1 MAKKNKKEKKKKDKN
16 PLHKDYGV
24 FSNVWY
30 ALKCML
36 KNEKVFFWLIP
47 LGIIC
52 SPVMSYS
59 WTVLSKVVIDM
70 ISTGATTTAL
80 AKVMIIITLILL
92 VSGWLNNIYSCE
104 YWWRLISVRFT
115 KMSERNIKM
124 MSLDFQDLEDGDVMD
139 CFQKALIATN
149 GNNNGIEGIMH
160 AVLYFLCNL
169 SVAVVGLMLLGKL
182 PVWIILM
189 IIVLC
194 AVDFFIRNRVGKV
207 TKKKVW
213 DPLSLWWRKNNYMYN
228 TASDFSF
235 AKDIR
240 MFNLGDW
247 LSQKIVELKKER
259 IKAQKLNEKIW
270 LYASAISHVL
280 SKISL
285 GVVYAWLFKMALNK
299 ELTIGEF
306 TLYLGA
312 STTFYNYINNLL
324 GNATNIINCSR
335 EVDDFRSFMDYKSKI
350 NDDGE
355 ILKPMDSYEFEFKNV
370 SFKYPKAENYA
381 LKNLNLTVKAGKRL
395 AVVGLNGAGKTTFI
409 KLLLRLYEPTEG
421 EILLNG
427 VNVKNY
433 NKQSYFKAF
442 APVFQDINLFAFPLH
457 QNVSMTALEKSD
469 KEFAKKCLVDA
480 GLETKLEELKNG
492 VDTQILKVMHDDGVD
507 LSGGEKQK
515 LALARAL
522 YKKAPVVILDE
533 PTSALDALAE
543 SRLYNDFDKL
553 IGDKT
558 AIYISHRLSSTQFCS
573 DVAMFKG
580 GEMVEYGSHESLIKQ
595 NGAYAE
601 MFKIQAQYYVDNPE
615 SEVAVNG

>member
-1 MAKKNKKEKKKKDKN
+1 MSKKNKKEKDKN

-24 FSNVWY
+24 FRNVWF

-36 KNEKVFFWLIP
+36 KNEKAFFWLIP
-47 LGIIC
+47 IGIIC
-52 SPVMSYS
+52 TPVINYS
-59 WTVLSKVVIDM
+59 WTVLSKEVIDL
-70 ISTGATTTAL
+70 ISSDATTTAL
-80 AKVMIIITLILL
+80 AKVMGIITLILL
-92 VSGWLNNIYSCE
+92 VSGWLNNIYHCE
-104 YWWRLISVRFT
+104 NWWRLISVRFT

-124 MSLDFQDLEDGDVMD
+124 MTLDFQDLEDADVMD
-139 CFQKALIATN
+139 CFQKALNATN
-149 GNNNGIEGIMH
+149 SNGNGLEGIMH
-160 AVLYFLCNL
+160 AVLNFICNL
-169 SVAVVGLMLLGKL
+169 SVVAVGLMLLGRL

-189 IIVLC
+189 IIALC
-194 AVDFFIRNRVGKV
+194 SIDFVIRNHVGKV

-213 DPLSLWWRKNNYMYN
+213 DPLSLWWRKDNYMYN

-240 MFNLGDW
+240 MFNLSGW
-247 LSQKIVELKKER
+247 LTEKIVELKKER
-259 IKAQKLNEKIW
+259 IQAQKTNEKIW
-270 LYASAISHVL
+270 LYASIISHVL

-285 GVVYAWLFKMALNK
+285 AVVYIWLFKMAFNK

-324 GNATNIINCSR
+324 NNATSIINCSR

-409 KLLLRLYEPTEG
+409 KLLLRLYDPTEG

-457 QNVSMTALEKSD
+457 QNVSMTAFEKSD
-469 KEFAKKCLVDA
+469 KEFAKKCVVDA
-480 GLETKLEELKNG
+480 GLETKLSELPKG
-492 VDTQILKVMHDDGVD
+492 IDTQILKVMHDDGVD

-543 SRLYNDFDKL
+543 SKLYNDFDKL
-553 IGDKT
+553 IGNKT

-580 GEMVEYGSHESLIKQ
+580 GEMVEYGSHDSLINQ

>member
-1 MAKKNKKEKKKKDKN
+1 MSKKNKKEKDKN

-24 FSNVWY
+24 FRNVWF

-36 KNEKVFFWLIP
+36 KNEKAFFWLIP
-47 LGIIC
+47 IGIIC
-52 SPVMSYS
+52 APVINYS
-59 WTVLSKVVIDM
+59 WTVLSKEVIDL
-70 ISTGATTTAL
+70 ISSDATTTAL
-80 AKVMIIITLILL
+80 AKVMGIITLILL
-92 VSGWLNNIYSCE
+92 VSGWLNNIFWCE
-104 YWWRLISVRFT
+104 NWWRLISVRFA

-124 MSLDFQDLEDGDVMD
+124 MTLDFQDLEDADVMD
-139 CFQKALIATN
+139 CFQKALNATN
-149 GNNNGIEGIMH
+149 GNNNGLEGIMH
-160 AVLYFLCNL
+160 AVLNFLCNL
-169 SVAVVGLMLLGKL
+169 SVVAVGLMLLGRL

-189 IIVLC
+189 IIALC
-194 AVDFFIRNRVGKV
+194 SIDFVIRNRIGKI

-213 DPLSLWWRKNNYMYN
+213 DPLSLWWRKDHYMYN

-240 MFNLGDW
+240 MFNLSQW
-247 LSQKIVELKKER
+247 LTEKIVELKKER
-259 IKAQKLNEKIW
+259 IKAQKTNEKIW
-270 LYASAISHVL
+270 LYASIISHVL

-285 GVVYAWLFKMALNK
+285 AVVYIWLFKMAFNK
-299 ELTIGEF
+299 EITIGEF

-324 GNATNIINCSR
+324 NNTTTIINCSR

-355 ILKPMDSYEFEFKNV
+355 ILKPLDSYEFEFKNV

-433 NKQSYFKAF
+433 NKQSYFTAF

-457 QNVSMTALEKSD
+457 QNVSMMACEKSD
-469 KEFAKKCLVDA
+469 KDFAKKCVVDA
-480 GLETKLEELKNG
+480 GLENKLEELSKG
-492 VDTQILKVMHDDGVD
+492 IDTQILKVMHDDGVD

-543 SRLYNDFDKL
+543 SKLYNDFDKL
-553 IGDKT
+553 IGNKT

-580 GEMVEYGSHESLIKQ
+580 GEMVEYGSHDSLINQ